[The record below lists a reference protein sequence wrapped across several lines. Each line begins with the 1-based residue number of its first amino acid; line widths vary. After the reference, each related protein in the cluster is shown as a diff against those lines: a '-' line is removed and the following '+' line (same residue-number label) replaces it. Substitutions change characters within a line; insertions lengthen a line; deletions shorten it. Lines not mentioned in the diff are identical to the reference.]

1 MEFNRRSGKA
11 PAETTESSNR
21 DQERA
26 KQEILQKFGKS
37 PPGFTTLADLQAR
50 RQQEEESMRKRKSEF
65 TESKSSRFCKFGKT
79 VLPIL
84 AQNDPTGYRPL
95 TNMSVDTQQKCLLDA
110 IWRQGTTSQKLNA
123 CCSLQWYFHKI
134 MQPPLGKNFS
144 FYALCTGKNKGIYA
158 YYSSLMK
165 AIGLEKDHQYRGF
178 YSFAEA
184 LDYLYTQIKNPKETI
199 FIEEE
204 PREGPMMEQL
214 QQTIREMT
222 EEIGNMCTEIRRL
235 KALANEFERQQKQE
249 HESDDESTQDS
260 TARSTARFK

>member
-11 PAETTESSNR
+11 PAETTGSSNR
-21 DQERA
+21 DQERT

-37 PPGFTTLADLQAR
+37 PPGFTTLADLQAK

-65 TESKSSRFCKFGKT
+65 TESKNNRFCKFGKT
-79 VLPIL
+79 SLPIL
-84 AQNDPTGYRPL
+84 AQNDPSGYRPL
-95 TNMSVDTQQKCLLDA
+95 TN
-110 IWRQGTTSQKLNA
+110 I
-123 CCSLQWYFHKI
+123 
-134 MQPPLGKNFS
+134 

-249 HESDDESTQDS
+249 QESEGESTQDS